1 MNAAVHA
8 KSYLARRV
16 ANAELLVL
24 GVLGWIAFAFLTIVT
39 VAAGWELTKGG
50 VRQVDW
56 HVYVAGAQDLLAHR
70 LYAVALDLGGLVLS
84 ATQFNLPP
92 LSAVWAVPLLPLPI
106 EVGGEVWQ
114 LIAAASIAI
123 TAVLTAFIV
132 GVRRPLLSAGAIL
145 GPLSFSIVYL
155 EGLHLGTNNYL
166 VLAMVGGFA
175 WLMLRRRDRWAG
187 LALGLAIGTKGWPVA
202 LVVPMVRER
211 RWRVLGWAAATVL
224 LQAVVFL
231 LWLGPGFPV
240 RMLETLR
247 EIPPPTGFL
256 FGPSSV
262 SGLRF
267 IWESGGGVVVA
278 VLLLALP
285 LRGRSGIGAAILA
298 GLAPIGNLWIHY
310 GPTVMFA
317 AALIL
322 GDAWW
327 RLRAGRPDVR
337 VPARQGS

>member
-123 TAVLTAFIV
+123 TAVLTALIV
-132 GVRRPLLSAGAIL
+132 GVRRPLLAAGAIL
-145 GPLSFSIVYL
+145 GPLSFNIVYL

-166 VLAMVGGFA
+166 VLAMVGASPGSCCA
-175 WLMLRRRDRWAG
+175 VETDGPDLRWA
-187 LALGLAIGTKGWPVA
+187 
-202 LVVPMVRER
+202 
-211 RWRVLGWAAATVL
+211 WR
-224 LQAVVFL
+224 
-231 LWLGPGFPV
+231 LGPRVGRWPWWC
-240 RMLETLR
+240 RWSASADGRCWAGQRQHSLSR
-247 EIPPPTGFL
+247 R
-256 FGPSSV
+256 SCSW
-262 SGLRF
+262 SGSGRAFRDGCSRRSERF
-267 IWESGGGVVVA
+267 RLQRASCWGRHRSPACI
-278 VLLLALP
+278 
-285 LRGRSGIGAAILA
+285 RSGR
-298 GLAPIGNLWIHY
+298 PE
-310 GPTVMFA
+310 
-317 AALIL
+317 
-322 GDAWW
+322 GDWW
-327 RLRAGRPDVR
+327 SP
-337 VPARQGS
+337 

>member
-1 MNAAVHA
+1 MAPCRRGHETDGSARATHAPLRPAGLLDRYRGGAAEPPDHSGLGVGA
-8 KSYLARRV
+8 GRRGEPGRVLGAGADALRLGSGFRGADALPSEVLDLRDRLRARGAGRRPGARVAPMTLARRV

-24 GVLGWIAFAFLTIVT
+24 GVLGWIAFVFLTIVT
-39 VAAGWELTKGG
+39 VAAGWELTTGG

-56 HVYVAGAQDLLAHR
+56 HVYVAGARDLLAHR
-70 LYAVALDLGGLVLS
+70 LYAVPLDIGGLVLS

-123 TAVLTAFIV
+123 TAVLTTFIV
-132 GVRRPLLSAGAIL
+132 GVRRPLLAAGAIL

-240 RMLETLR
+240 RM
-247 EIPPPTGFL
+247 
-256 FGPSSV
+256 
-262 SGLRF
+262 
-267 IWESGGGVVVA
+267 
-278 VLLLALP
+278 
-285 LRGRSGIGAAILA
+285 
-298 GLAPIGNLWIHY
+298 
-310 GPTVMFA
+310 
-317 AALIL
+317 
-322 GDAWW
+322 
-327 RLRAGRPDVR
+327 
-337 VPARQGS
+337 